1 VAEEN
6 KNKENENQEE
16 NVIVIE
22 ENDNEQEKKKNKFI
36 LIIIILL
43 LTAIILLLVLAA
55 VVITKK
61 KKSSANI
68 SPEITEITKK
78 LEKKHIIQKDEIKQL
93 IKRATILYNKGEK
106 EKALQI
112 LNKLSSY
119 SEALSYYNLGV
130 IKLEEKNYKKA
141 LEYFQKAIKNKDNRA
156 LSAIN
161 ATYASLML
169 KDKKLFNYYRRLAY
183 TFLPEIA
190 KLKSYPYYY
199 AVVMYYMGYEFESIP
214 ALKTKNPYKEESN
227 RLLSAIYQYYGD
239 FTKAQTIEENPF
251 YKGLALARIGEYGL
265 AKTYLSI
272 SDKNESKFALS
283 LVDLKLSNFTEAAKL
298 LKKFQDNNIYP
309 ITVYLKPSL
318 FETKT
323 AQKYFKENFLKHK
336 EDFYDLFFY
345 YAPYKVFN
353 MNQTI
358 SYLKKGIAGIPIGS
372 IEESQ
377 SYLSKSATYSALN
390 LKISNALKLALN
402 GHIYLAN
409 EKFKKLI
416 KHRDTSYILHYD
428 LALTYAQLGDY
439 NNAYIH
445 FLRAYHLNP
454 NDLKSGIYALMSL
467 NKMKK
472 TNDYLVTSIKED
484 LNENTTLE
492 EALLAITQNNTVKMA
507 AFLEKDEKNTPT
519 WIIARLTSKAL
530 LDRDYTYEA
539 LKLKSMY
546 PREIIANLLYFYA
559 NNKNLPV
566 YKLALNYQSMFFS
579 QKLNMND
586 FYYGA
591 KIVRDWYFT
600 FAKISGLLNKVRLNL
615 INKAKKESFDLIP
628 ILQRVAF
635 ANLYTKH
642 FEQAYVIY
650 NDLINNKNITDPHT
664 LYHAAVAA
672 IGANHHANAVAL
684 MELAKLK
691 NPIFYE
697 ARYGLGLLWQ
707 EANNLRAAS
716 IQYAKIPDGFTSKYF
731 DFNILQK

>member
-1 VAEEN
+1 VAEEI
-6 KNKENENQEE
+6 KENQEE
-16 NVIVIE
+16 TVIVIE
-22 ENDNEQEKKKNKFI
+22 EGEGEEKKKSKLFY
-36 LIIIILL
+36 LIIILL
-43 LTAIILLLVLAA
+43 LITIILLLILAA

-61 KKSSANI
+61 KKSSA
-68 SPEITEITKK
+68 PKPQEIEKIAKK
-78 LEKKHIIQKDEIKQL
+78 LEKKHLIKKDEIKEL
-93 IKRATILYNKGEK
+93 IKRATILYQKGEK
-106 EKALQI
+106 DKALQI
-112 LNKLSSY
+112 LNKLSSF

-141 LEYFQKAIKNKDNRA
+141 LEYFAKAIKNKDNRA

-169 KDKKLFNYYRRLAY
+169 KNKKLFNYYRNLAY

-199 AVVMYYMGYEFESIP
+199 AVVMYYMGYEFEAIP
-214 ALKTKNPYKEESN
+214 ALKTKTPYQNQSN
-227 RLLSAIYQYYGD
+227 ELLSAIYEYYGD
-239 FTKAQTIEENPF
+239 FTKAQAIEKNPF
-251 YKGLALARIGEYGL
+251 YKGISLARIGEYSL
-265 AKTYLSI
+265 ARHYLNL
-272 SDKNESKFALS
+272 SDKNESKFALA
-283 LVDLKLSNFTEAAKL
+283 LVDLKLSLFKEASEI
-298 LKKFQDNNIYP
+298 LKKYQDNNIYP
-309 ITVYLKPSL
+309 IFVYLKPSL
-318 FETKT
+318 FDIKT
-323 AQKYFKENFLKHK
+323 AQTEFQKNFLKHK

-345 YAPYKVFN
+345 FAPYKVFN

-377 SYLSKSATYSALN
+377 AYLSKSAIYSALN
-390 LKISNALKLALN
+390 IQISHALKLALN

-409 EKFKKLI
+409 KELKKLI
-416 KHRDTSYILHYD
+416 KKRDTSYILHYN

-439 NNAYIH
+439 KNAYKH

-454 NDLKSGIYALMSL
+454 NDLKSGIYALMAL
-467 NKMKK
+467 NKLKK
-472 TNDYLVTSIKED
+472 TNDFLVGSIKED
-484 LNENTTLE
+484 LGDNTDLA
-492 EALLAITQNNTVKMA
+492 EAMLAIIQNNTVKMA
-507 AFLEKDEKNTPT
+507 AFIEKAEKNTPI
-519 WIIARLTSKAL
+519 WIITKLTSKAL
-530 LDRDYTYEA
+530 LDKDYSYEA

-546 PREIIANLLYFYA
+546 PEDIVSNLLYFYA
-559 NNKNLPV
+559 TNKNLPV
-566 YKLALNYQSMFFS
+566 YKLALNYQSLFFS
-579 QKLNMND
+579 QKFNMND

-591 KIVRDWYFT
+591 KIVKEWYFE

-615 INKAKKESFDLIP
+615 IKRAKKESFDLIP
-628 ILQRVAF
+628 ILKRVAF

-642 FEQAYVIY
+642 FEEAYVIY

-691 NPIFYE
+691 NSSYYE

-716 IQYAKIPDGFTSKYF
+716 IQYSKIPDSFESKFF
-731 DFNILQK
+731 DFNIK

>member
-1 VAEEN
+1 MAEE
-6 KNKENENQEE
+6 KNTNTEE

-22 ENDNEQEKKKNKFI
+22 EDEKQPEKKKNKLI

-68 SPEITEITKK
+68 SPEITEITEK
-78 LEKKHIIQKDEIKQL
+78 LEKKHIFQKDEIKQL

-130 IKLEEKNYKKA
+130 IKLDEKNYKKA

-161 ATYASLML
+161 ATYAALML
-169 KDKKLFNYYRRLAY
+169 KNKKLFNYYRRLAY

-214 ALKTKNPYKEESN
+214 ALKTKNPYTEKSDK
-227 RLLSAIYQYYGD
+227 LLSAIYEYYGD
-239 FTKAQTIEENPF
+239 FTNAQNIERNPF
-251 YKGLALARIGEYGL
+251 YKGVSLARIGEYSL
-265 AKTYLSI
+265 AKTYLAM
-272 SDKNESKFALS
+272 SDKNESQFALS
-283 LVDLKLSNFTEAAKL
+283 LVDLKLSSFKEASTI
-298 LKKFQDNNIYP
+298 LKKFEDNNIYP
-309 ITVYLKPSL
+309 INVYLRPSL
-318 FETKT
+318 FEIKT

-353 MNQTI
+353 MSQTI

-377 SYLSKSATYSALN
+377 TYLSKSATYSALN
-390 LKISNALKLALN
+390 IKISNALKLALN

-409 EKFKKLI
+409 KKFRQLI
-416 KHRDTSYILHYD
+416 KKRETSYILHYD

-439 NNAYIH
+439 NNAYLH

-454 NDLKSGIYALMSL
+454 GDLKSGIYALMAL
-467 NKMKK
+467 GKMKK
-472 TNDYLVTSIKED
+472 TNEYLISSIKED
-484 LNENTTLE
+484 LTDNTILE
-492 EALLAITQNNTVKMA
+492 QGLLAIVQNNTVNMA
-507 AFLEKDEKNTPT
+507 AFLEKNEKNTPT
-519 WIIARLTSKAL
+519 WIITRLTAKAL
-530 LDRDYTYEA
+530 LDKEYTYEA

-546 PREIIANLLYFYA
+546 PKEIIANLLYFYA
-559 NNKNLPV
+559 NNHNLPV

-615 INKAKKESFDLIP
+615 INQAKKENFDLIP
-628 ILQRVAF
+628 ILTRVAF
-635 ANLYTKH
+635 ANLYTEH
-642 FEQAYVIY
+642 FEEAYVIY
-650 NDLINNKNITDPHT
+650 NDLINNKNIADPHT

-672 IGANHHANAVAL
+672 IGAGHHSNAVAL

-691 NPIFYE
+691 NPSFYE
-697 ARYGLGLLWQ
+697 ARFGLGLLWQ

-716 IQYAKIPDGFTSKYF
+716 IQYSKIPDGFKSKYF
-731 DFNILQK
+731 DFNILHK

>member
-1 VAEEN
+1 MAEE
-6 KNKENENQEE
+6 KNTNTEE

-22 ENDNEQEKKKNKFI
+22 EGDEENKKKKNKFI

-43 LTAIILLLVLAA
+43 LITIILLLILAA

-61 KKSSANI
+61 KKNTPKV
-68 SPEITEITKK
+68 SPEIAKITKK
-78 LEKKHIIQKDEIKQL
+78 LKKKHIVRKDEIKQL

-106 EKALQI
+106 EKALRI

-169 KDKKLFNYYRRLAY
+169 NNKKLYNYYRQLAY

-199 AVVMYYMGYEFESIP
+199 AVVMYYMGYEYEAIA
-214 ALKTKNPYKEESN
+214 ALKLKTPYKNESEK
-227 RLLSAIYQYYGD
+227 LLSAIYEYYQD
-239 FTKAQTIEENPF
+239 FAHAQTYETDPF
-251 YKGLALARIGEYGL
+251 YKGLSLAKIGEYSL
-265 AKTYLSI
+265 ARTYLSG
-272 SDKNESKFALS
+272 SGKKEAKFALS
-283 LVDLKLSNFTEAAKL
+283 LIDLKLSYFKESGKILKNFEE
-298 LKKFQDNNIYP
+298 NNIFP
-309 ITVYLKPSL
+309 IYVYLKQSL
-318 FETKT
+318 FDTKT
-323 AQKYFKENFLKHK
+323 SQQYFKENFLRKK

-345 YAPYKVFN
+345 FAPYKVFN

-358 SYLKKGIAGIPIGS
+358 SYLKKGIAGIPIGA

-390 LKISNALKLALN
+390 IKISHALKLALN

-409 EKFKKLI
+409 KQFKKLI
-416 KHRDTSYILHYD
+416 KQKDTSYILHYD

-439 NNAYIH
+439 KNAYVH

-454 NDLKSGIYALMSL
+454 SDLKSGIYALMAL
-467 NKMKK
+467 GKIKK
-472 TNDYLVTSIKED
+472 TNEYLVSSIKED
-484 LNENTTLE
+484 FNEKTSLVE
-492 EALLAITQNNTVKMA
+492 GMLAITQNNTVKMA
-507 AFLEKDEKNTPT
+507 AFIEKPDKNTPM
-519 WIIARLTSKAL
+519 WIITKLVSKAL
-530 LDRDYTYEA
+530 LDKDYTYEA

-546 PREIIANLLYFYA
+546 PKEIIANLLYFYS

-566 YKLALNYQSMFFS
+566 YKIALNYQSLFFS
-579 QKLNMND
+579 QKFNMND

-591 KIVRDWYFT
+591 KIVKDWYFT

-615 INKAKKESFDLIP
+615 IDQAKKENFDLIP
-628 ILQRVAF
+628 ILKRVAF

-642 FEQAYVIY
+642 FEEAYVIY
-650 NDLINNKNITDPHT
+650 NDLINNKNINDADT

-672 IGANHHANAVAL
+672 IGAKHHSNAVAL

-691 NPIFYE
+691 NPSYYE

-707 EANNLRAAS
+707 ESGNLRAAS
-716 IQYAKIPDGFTSKYF
+716 IQYLKIPDGFESRFF
-731 DFNILQK
+731 DFNIKPPSK

>member
-1 VAEEN
+1 MAEE
-6 KNKENENQEE
+6 KNTNTEE

-22 ENDNEQEKKKNKFI
+22 EGEQTEKKKNKFI

-43 LTAIILLLVLAA
+43 LATIILLLVLAA

-61 KKSSANI
+61 KKSPTAL

-106 EKALQI
+106 EKALQL

-130 IKLEEKNYKKA
+130 IKLDEKNYKKA

-161 ATYASLML
+161 ATYAALML
-169 KDKKLFNYYRRLAY
+169 NNKKLFDYYRHLAY

-214 ALKTKNPYKEESN
+214 ALKTKNPYTEESVK
-227 RLLSAIYQYYGD
+227 LLSAIYEYYGD
-239 FTKAQTIEENPF
+239 FTKAQNIEHNPF
-251 YKGLALARIGEYGL
+251 FKGLSLARIGEYSL
-265 AKTYLSI
+265 AKTYLAM
-272 SDKNESKFALS
+272 SDRNESQFALS
-283 LVDLKLSNFTEAAKL
+283 LVDLKLSDFKEASTI
-298 LKKFQDNNIYP
+298 LKKFEDNNIYP
-309 ITVYLKPSL
+309 INVYLQPSL

-323 AQKYFKENFLKHK
+323 AQNYFKENFLKHK

-390 LKISNALKLALN
+390 IKISNALKLALN

-409 EKFKKLI
+409 QKFKQLI
-416 KHRDTSYILHYD
+416 KKRDTSYILHYD

-445 FLRAYHLNP
+445 FLRA
-454 NDLKSGIYALMSL
+454 
-467 NKMKK
+467 
-472 TNDYLVTSIKED
+472 
-484 LNENTTLE
+484 
-492 EALLAITQNNTVKMA
+492 
-507 AFLEKDEKNTPT
+507 
-519 WIIARLTSKAL
+519 
-530 LDRDYTYEA
+530 
-539 LKLKSMY
+539 
-546 PREIIANLLYFYA
+546 
-559 NNKNLPV
+559 
-566 YKLALNYQSMFFS
+566 
-579 QKLNMND
+579 
-586 FYYGA
+586 
-591 KIVRDWYFT
+591 
-600 FAKISGLLNKVRLNL
+600 
-615 INKAKKESFDLIP
+615 
-628 ILQRVAF
+628 
-635 ANLYTKH
+635 
-642 FEQAYVIY
+642 
-650 NDLINNKNITDPHT
+650 
-664 LYHAAVAA
+664 
-672 IGANHHANAVAL
+672 
-684 MELAKLK
+684 
-691 NPIFYE
+691 
-697 ARYGLGLLWQ
+697 
-707 EANNLRAAS
+707 
-716 IQYAKIPDGFTSKYF
+716 
-731 DFNILQK
+731 